1 MRGGDC
7 LIVRRC
13 GLLRD
18 ICESSDFKVDV
29 VYATPQFIT
38 ICTPQSNRR
47 QAECN
52 IKLLTEISDMFGFS
66 SEAYFCRYVQKYLG
80 GAAIKFYGINIIP
93 ERISHKNGNNPRNLY
108 NAGFGDYSY
117 LCSLYEKD
125 CYIYNYVGYD
135 NSNNECTRCAE

>member
-1 MRGGDC
+1 MRRGDC
-7 LIVRRC
+7 LMVRHY
-13 GLLRD
+13 GLQRD

-52 IKLLTEISDMFGFS
+52 IKLLTEISDMFDFS

-80 GAAIKFYGINIIP
+80 APPSSFM
-93 ERISHKNGNNPRNLY
+93 E
-108 NAGFGDYSY
+108 
-117 LCSLYEKD
+117 
-125 CYIYNYVGYD
+125 
-135 NSNNECTRCAE
+135 